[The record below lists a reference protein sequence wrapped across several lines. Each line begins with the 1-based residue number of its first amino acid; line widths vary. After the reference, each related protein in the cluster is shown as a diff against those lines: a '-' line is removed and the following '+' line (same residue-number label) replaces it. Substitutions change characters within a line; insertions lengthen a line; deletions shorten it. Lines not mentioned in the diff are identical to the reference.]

1 MNRKVL
7 VVTGVI
13 LLSLAS
19 CCGVCMVAGL
29 VTDGGASANTPGT
42 PTRAGG
48 GGSAGVDG
56 RYDCVLMGRVVMGN
70 MITPTTSPSISFSI
84 DGDAFSTQSGGG
96 TLRRDGDVL
105 HFSGS
110 DMDGWQ
116 GTVSS
121 ASGLIYFRA
130 DPHERHPGGSA
141 GNNETKCQRVR

>member
-29 VTDGGASANTPGT
+29 VSD
-42 PTRAGG
+42 AGG
-48 GGSAGVDG
+48 GPPSGIDG
-56 RYDCVLMGRVVMGN
+56 RYECVVMGRTMMGG

-84 DGDAFSTQSGGG
+84 DGASFSTQSGGG
-96 TLRRDGDVL
+96 SLRREGDVL
-105 HFSGS
+105 RFSGS

-116 GTVSS
+116 GTLSS

-141 GNNETKCQRVR
+141 GNNETKCERR

>member
-1 MNRKVL
+1 
-7 VVTGVI
+7 
-13 LLSLAS
+13 
-19 CCGVCMVAGL
+19 MVAGL
-29 VTDGGASANTPGT
+29 CLTGARA
-42 PTRAGG
+42 PTRRAPRREPVVV
-48 GGSAGVDG
+48 A
-56 RYDCVLMGRVVMGN
+56 LRVN

-84 DGDAFSTQSGGG
+84 
-96 TLRRDGDVL
+96 DGDVL

-141 GNNETKCQRVR
+141 SNDDTKCQRVR